1 MPNKSK
7 ECWKRRITLIESF
20 DLEQLRKVVTQCGQA
35 ILDFERTDIVVLSN
49 DDENKKTNLDVLINE
64 SMTHGLK
71 MILDIPIISEED
83 DDRTVKERP
92 RTYWLVDPID
102 GTRSYLDGFNT
113 YVTQAAL
120 ILDSQPVIAVVY
132 APALDELFTAVKGE
146 GAFKNNRRIQVSSNL
161 VPEIIIDNYP
171 SPNDFL
177 RGVMENL
184 SIKEYIECGS
194 IALKICRVSE
204 GAADVFVRVFGFV
217 GRESTGVGEPVD
229 RAGGR
234 GGGGA
239 GETGAG
245 DGGGGGVHQPGSGF
259 VRARGGAAVGEDVGG
274 GRAGVADVQGC
285 GNPRAG

>member
-49 DDENKKTNLDVLINE
+49 YDENKKTNLNVLINE

-83 DDRTVKERP
+83 DDRTVIERP

-102 GTRSYLDGFNT
+102 GTRNYLDGFNT

-120 ILDSQPVIAVVY
+120 MLDSQPVIAVVY

-204 GAADVFVRVFGFV
+204 GAADVFVKNTRVHDWDVAPGELILN
-217 GRESTGVGEPVD
+217 ESGGKLGLTNGNNFEYKDNYRKPSLLATANQSFFNSTA
-229 RAGGR
+229 RAIN
-234 GGGGA
+234 
-239 GETGAG
+239 E
-245 DGGGGGVHQPGSGF
+245 
-259 VRARGGAAVGEDVGG
+259 
-274 GRAGVADVQGC
+274 
-285 GNPRAG
+285 NLNL